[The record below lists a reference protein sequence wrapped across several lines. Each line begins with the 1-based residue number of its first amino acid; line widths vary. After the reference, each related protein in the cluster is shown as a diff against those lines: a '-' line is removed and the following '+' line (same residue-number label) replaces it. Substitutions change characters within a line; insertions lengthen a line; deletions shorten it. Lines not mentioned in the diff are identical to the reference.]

1 MSRSVARSM
10 RGPSFPDAPAPP
22 IDATVRVVAT
32 AAVFVRIY
40 HCADMAE
47 WQRGGM
53 DNSQI
58 RFVERS
64 GRPRPKK
71 RGLEFTPNH
80 ALLIIVLVLIAA
92 AAAFSIWYDR

>member
-1 MSRSVARSM
+1 
-10 RGPSFPDAPAPP
+10 
-22 IDATVRVVAT
+22 
-32 AAVFVRIY
+32 
-40 HCADMAE
+40 
-47 WQRGGM
+47 M